1 MRVLS
6 LRRQH
11 FRTGLFNLTVAIA
24 AVASSGSA
32 VWAEITWHQDLR
44 AAHQM
49 ATEQN
54 KPLLLHFYSDNCI
67 WCDRLEEGAFTQPS
81 VGQAVNDS
89 VIAVKVHAGQ
99 AKELAEMFQVRKFP
113 TDVIVT
119 PEGDTLSHGVS
130 PQDPQ
135 KYIAMLT
142 TAASKH
148 RAALGAPVDVSPA
161 TPHPTT
167 PNPPSA
173 TPPAPTQVASTTP
186 RQPAAG
192 MSFPG
197 GATAQLAGARTDGMT
212 LGAPNAAIA
221 QAPAA
226 SEPASPVVSTA
237 KVNPAATD
245 LPDLA
250 MEGYCAITVIDE
262 NRWAEGNPKHGVIH
276 LGKLYMFET
285 EAKMAKFL
293 ADPSPY
299 TPVLNEID
307 VVRFFEERKIVPG
320 KREFGVMDP
329 IHHRMFFFADEAA
342 RVHFE
347 NEYQRYSDSAI
358 EVMERA
364 VRDANP
370 NAG

>member
-1 MRVLS
+1 MRVPP
-6 LRRQH
+6 LRR
-11 FRTGLFNLTVAIA
+11 RCLPMSRLPLIA
-24 AVASSGSA
+24 VSA
-32 VWAEITWHQDLR
+32 VIALSASAVRAEIQWHQDLR
-44 AAHQM
+44 AAHQK

-54 KPLLLHFYSDNCI
+54 KPLLLHFYSDNCV
-67 WCDRLEEGAFTQPS
+67 WCDRLEEGAFSQPA
-81 VGQAVNDS
+81 VGQAVNAS

-99 AKELAEMFQVRKFP
+99 AKELAQMFQVRKFP

-119 PEGDTLSHGVS
+119 PEGSTLSHGVS
-130 PQDPQ
+130 PQDPN

-142 TAASKH
+142 SAAAKHREAVGANAAAS
-148 RAALGAPVDVSPA
+148 PA
-161 TPHPTT
+161 MPGPTT
-167 PNPPSA
+167 PSPASP
-173 TPPAPTQVASTTP
+173 TPPAPAQVASAPTTSP
-186 RQPAAG
+186 AG
-192 MSFPG
+192 MSYPG

-212 LGAPNAAIA
+212 LGAPNPAIA
-221 QAPAA
+221 QAPVGPEVSAV
-226 SEPASPVVSTA
+226 ASPPV
-237 KVNPAATD
+237 KVNPAATE

-276 LGKLYMFET
+276 LGKLYLFES
-285 EAKMAKFL
+285 EEKMAKFL
-293 ADPSPY
+293 ANPTPY

-329 IHHRMFFFADEAA
+329 IHRRMFFFADEAA

-358 EVMERA
+358 EVMDRA